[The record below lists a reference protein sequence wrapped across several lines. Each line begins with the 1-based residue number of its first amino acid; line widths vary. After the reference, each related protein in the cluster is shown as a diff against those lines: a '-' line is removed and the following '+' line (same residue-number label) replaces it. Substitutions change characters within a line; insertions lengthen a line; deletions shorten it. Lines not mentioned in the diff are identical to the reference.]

1 MEGGV
6 LVGWRAGHA
15 ARGDRGHRVCRCAT
29 ELLVSATGAGLVC
42 VCVCVGGDEEGGVR
56 KENDPRCSFR
66 LPTVRRSTGA
76 PCTTEKNESS
86 DNCGSYFIG
95 IARLFGH
102 FDGKN

>member
-1 MEGGV
+1 MLGGGPDTLPV
-6 LVGWRAGHA
+6 
-15 ARGDRGHRVCRCAT
+15 
-29 ELLVSATGAGLVC
+29 ATGAIGFAGAQLNCWYQRLAPDLC

-56 KENDPRCSFR
+56 KENDPRCSFL
-66 LPTVRRSTGA
+66 LPSVRRSTGA

-86 DNCGSYFIG
+86 GNCGSCFIG